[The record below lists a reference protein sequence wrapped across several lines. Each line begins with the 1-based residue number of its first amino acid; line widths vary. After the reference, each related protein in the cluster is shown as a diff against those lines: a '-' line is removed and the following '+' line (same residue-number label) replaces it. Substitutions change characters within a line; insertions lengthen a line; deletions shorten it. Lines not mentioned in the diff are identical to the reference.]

1 MQFIVQGYPAF
12 AYTGGVAFDAKLP
25 VVVMVHGAAMDHSV
39 WQWQSRYLAHHGYA
53 VLAVDLPA
61 HGRSPGLARER
72 IEELGSWIV
81 GLLDAGG
88 IEQAAL
94 VGHSMGSLAVL
105 QAAITAPQR
114 VRRLALVACAVPMAV
129 SDAFLAAAKE
139 APPVAFDMEAVW
151 GHAKNSQLASSPV
164 PGATLLGAT
173 RALNGRSRNGVLEAD
188 LRACNAWRPAQEALK
203 SVAVPTLVVCG
214 RRDVMTPPR
223 AGKAL
228 AAAIPGA
235 KLVMLESGHSM
246 MVEAPRETL
255 AALRDFLAG

>member
-1 MQFIVQGYPAF
+1 
-12 AYTGGVAFDAKLP
+12 
-25 VVVMVHGAAMDHSV
+25 
-39 WQWQSRYLAHHGYA
+39 
-53 VLAVDLPA
+53 
-61 HGRSPGLARER
+61 
-72 IEELGSWIV
+72 
-81 GLLDAGG
+81 
-88 IEQAAL
+88 
-94 VGHSMGSLAVL
+94 
-105 QAAITAPQR
+105 
-114 VRRLALVACAVPMAV
+114 MAV

-139 APPVAFDMEAVW
+139 APPAAFDMEAVW
-151 GHAKNSQLASSPV
+151 SHAKNSQLASSPV

-173 RALNGRSRNGVLEAD
+173 RALNGRSRNGVLHAD
-188 LRACNAWRPAQEALK
+188 LRACNTWRPAEEALK
-203 SVAVPTLVVCG
+203 SIAVPTLVVCG